1 MAGTSKNQRKASVPS
16 STAGFQM
23 QRDMRL
29 LIPLHEGHVYLLDP
43 RNGKNL
49 HLKLQSD
56 RGRAEIA
63 RVAADGHAD
72 RLRAEIDTLSV
83 KYPDPGW
90 ADARAALVPA
100 PTEEQPA

>member
-1 MAGTSKNQRKASVPS
+1 MAGISKNQRRSSAPS
-16 STAGFQM
+16 SSSGFQM

-29 LIPLHEGHVYLLDP
+29 LIPLHEGYVYLLDP
-43 RNGKNL
+43 KTGRNM
-49 HLKLQSD
+49 HLKLRSE

-90 ADARAALVPA
+90 TDARAALVPA